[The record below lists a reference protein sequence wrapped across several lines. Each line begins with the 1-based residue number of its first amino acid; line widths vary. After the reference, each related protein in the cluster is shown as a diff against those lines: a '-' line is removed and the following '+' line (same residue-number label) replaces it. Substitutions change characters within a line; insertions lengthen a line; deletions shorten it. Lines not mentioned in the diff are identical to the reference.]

1 VREIHVD
8 IVRRYGRAIAHMRQ
22 LSQRRHLGLA
32 LGAGI
37 SQSAS
42 LPNWNDLIARLTRE
56 IEARATVKGPDL
68 GGETAPMQAQ
78 ILQSRFR
85 KFVESGT
92 AFPTVAVNHRDGVIA
107 TEWRKLLRDSLYHTI
122 ADPDAVVD
130 GHPYF
135 KELAA
140 LAFNVP
146 VVVTYNFDDFLERAL
161 VQSSRRPHGT
171 IGYYSAWGP
180 HFVVQQDRPVVY
192 HPNGYIPFQ
201 AIDRYSEEVILTEEA
216 LSNQIIDAA
225 RGSFGLLVNYFGTS
239 PCLFI
244 GFSLTDPGMRSVLRQ
259 ATRASPGTIHYYVRY
274 CGSGAPPLAEQ
285 EEASQ
290 ANFDLFNMVTLY
302 LNGDEIKALLE
313 LLSMDDEDTLNDVFV
328 RAGVS
333 RRYFY
338 YIAGVVSVGKT
349 SVISRL
355 QGLEIVDEWLRPRDP
370 LIAKPS
376 DQLGTCERK
385 RVDEWILEQVRL
397 KNGRFARAGVGLH
410 VMDRAPLD
418 AFAFTSPDKYRDKA
432 ESIFET
438 ACAGNSGSPQSLQKG
453 HLVVLK
459 GDPRVLQTRQIWR
472 GRGGDGNYLEEQQ
485 NALVGVY
492 ADDNC
497 GKATFIETAGQ
508 DVESVT
514 KQVLRAIHRDPYKE
528 FDFDKRLTSF
538 LSTVP

>member
-1 VREIHVD
+1 MRD
-8 IVRRYGRAIAHMRQ
+8 IQVELVRRYGRAIAHMRQ

-32 LGAGI
+32 LGAGV
-37 SQSAS
+37 SQSAG
-42 LPNWNDLIARLTRE
+42 LPSWNELIARLTRQ
-56 IEARATVKGPDL
+56 IETSAAVKGPDL
-68 GGETAPMQAQ
+68 AGETAPMQAQ

-92 AFPTVAVNHRDGVIA
+92 AFPAVAVNHRDGMVA
-107 TEWRKLLRDSLYHTI
+107 TEWRKLLRDNLYQAI
-122 ADPDAVVD
+122 ADPDGVVST
-130 GHPYF
+130 HPYF

-140 LAFNVP
+140 LAFTVP

-201 AIDRYSEEVILTEEA
+201 AIDRYSEEIILTEEA

-225 RGSFGLLVNYFGTS
+225 RGSFAHLVNYFSKS
-239 PCLFI
+239 PCLFL
-244 GFSLTDPGMRSVLRQ
+244 GFSLTDPGMRSMLRQ
-259 ATRASPGTIHYYVRY
+259 ATRASAGTVHYYIRY

-290 ANFDLFNMVTLY
+290 ANFDLFNIVTLY
-302 LNGDEIKALLE
+302 LDGDEIKALLE
-313 LLSMDDEDTLNDVFV
+313 LLSMEDEDTFNDVFV

-333 RRYFY
+333 QRYLY

-355 QGLEIVDEWLRPRDP
+355 QGPEIVDEWLRPRDP

-376 DQLGTCERK
+376 DELDASERK

-397 KNGRFARAGVGLH
+397 KNGRFARAGGGLH

-418 AFAFTSPDKYRDKA
+418 AFAFTPINQYRDKA
-432 ESIFET
+432 ESIYET
-438 ACAGNSGSPQSLQKG
+438 ACAGKSGHPQHLQKG
-453 HLVVLK
+453 HVIVLK

-472 GRGGDGNYLEEQQ
+472 GRGGKEDYLEEQQ
-485 NALVGVY
+485 NALVGIY
-492 ADDNC
+492 DDAF
-497 GKATFIETAGQ
+497 GKVTFIETAGQ
-508 DVESVT
+508 DVGSVT
-514 KQVLRAIHRDPYKE
+514 KQVLQAIHRGPYSE
-528 FDFDKRLTSF
+528 FDFDKRLEFFRSAV
-538 LSTVP
+538 S

>member
-1 VREIHVD
+1 
-8 IVRRYGRAIAHMRQ
+8 M
-22 LSQRRHLGLA
+22 
-32 LGAGI
+32 
-37 SQSAS
+37 
-42 LPNWNDLIARLTRE
+42 IARVTRE
-56 IEARATVKGPDL
+56 IETLASVKGPDL

-92 AFPTVAVNHRDGVIA
+92 DFPTVAVNQRDGVIA
-107 TEWRKLLRDSLYHTI
+107 TKWRKLLRDSLYQTI
-122 ADPDAVVD
+122 ADPDAVVNA
-130 GHPYF
+130 HPYF

-140 LAFNVP
+140 LAFTVP

-161 VQSSRRPHGT
+161 VQSPRRPHGT

-225 RGSFGLLVNYFGTS
+225 RGSFALLVEYFSKS

-244 GFSLTDPGMRSVLRQ
+244 GFSLTDPGMRSMLRQ
-259 ATRASPGTIHYYVRY
+259 AARASSGTIHYYIRY
-274 CGSGAPPLAEQ
+274 CGSGAPPPAEQ

-290 ANFDLFNMVTLY
+290 ANFDLFNIVTLY
-302 LNGDEIKALLE
+302 LDGDEIKALLE
-313 LLSMDDEDTLNDVFV
+313 LLSMDDEDTFNDVFV
-328 RAGVS
+328 RAGAPQ
-333 RRYFY
+333 RYLY

-355 QGLEIVDEWLRPRDP
+355 QGPEIVDEWLRPRNP

-376 DQLGTCERK
+376 DELDDSERK

-397 KNGRFARAGVGLH
+397 KNGRFARAGGGLH

-418 AFAFTSPDKYRDKA
+418 AFAFTLPNEYRDKA
-432 ESIFET
+432 ESIYET
-438 ACAGNSGSPQSLQKG
+438 ACAGKSGSPQSLQKG
-453 HLVVLK
+453 HLIVLK

-472 GRGGDGNYLEEQQ
+472 GRGGKESYLEEQQ
-485 NALVGVY
+485 NALVAVY
-492 ADDNC
+492 DDAF
-497 GKATFIETAGQ
+497 GKVTFIETAGQ
-508 DVESVT
+508 DIESVT
-514 KQVLRAIHRDPYKE
+514 KQVLHAIHREPYAE
-528 FDFDKRLTSF
+528 FDFDKRLEFFRSAV
-538 LSTVP
+538 S